1 MRTSMYDRISERRI
15 ALEQLLEAE
24 RLEQERLANL
34 IPKPHQRFPTNEL
47 SFVRPE
53 SFKDKTFHVFTLTD
67 LGPSPFSLVIGRSVI
82 AADTDL
88 ETVAQQ
94 LLTELEKTLAHLDW
108 IQPLFPTK
116 AAGVDARQVEFRWR
130 QQGQPVHQLQLIF
143 LHRDEHEQPLLIQI
157 TATSN
162 NPGGMMPAEQKK
174 QRWMNPPLRLRLSI
188 IEGSFGK
195 VFAKRC
201 GKMRK
206 KSARTG

>member
-1 MRTSMYDRISERRI
+1 MRTSMYDRISEKRI
-15 ALEQLLEAE
+15 AEEQRLEAE

-34 IPKPHQRFPTNEL
+34 IPKPHERFQTNEL

-67 LGPSPFSLVIGRSVI
+67 LGPSPFSLVIGRSVV

-94 LLTELEKTLAHLDW
+94 LLAELDKTLAHLDW
-108 IQPLFPTK
+108 VEPLFPTV

-143 LHRDEHEQPLLIQI
+143 LHRDEHEQPLLMQI
-157 TATSN
+157 TGTSN
-162 NPGGMMPAEQKK
+162 HPGGMTPAE
-174 QRWMNPPLRLRLSI
+174 REAFVSIVETLELRMPPDPDDERDG
-188 IEGSFGK
+188 EAAA
-195 VFAKRC
+195 V
-201 GKMRK
+201 
-206 KSARTG
+206 